1 MNYRHIV
8 RKLNSKYKT
17 VLLSRPPTGSNALQ
31 GGSDADPHPQPPL
44 GLAYLAGILEKLP
57 DVNVLNILD
66 GNFSQD
72 YVKDIEL
79 NVKKF
84 KPDLVGFSA
93 FTPFANPALEAATV
107 VKEIDSSILTI
118 LGGPHAVLAEVTMKK
133 CPALDVIVYDEGEGQ
148 IEEIVNGK
156 PLSDV
161 NGCFIRQE
169 GKIVPTAPR
178 SYIDKMDSLPYPA
191 YHKLPYFPDGYHPHP
206 PKSTGKKWSSIMWS
220 RGCPFFCNYC
230 NRENSFGLQF
240 RNQSPEYVINHIKY
254 LHSEYGIEELT
265 FYDDVMS
272 LNRKATMKL
281 LDAMTPENL
290 GFDLVW
296 DAETRVDLVDQEML
310 FAMKKAGCRMMSYG
324 IEHGEFILDIKGG
337 RASLKQAEDAI
348 KWTHNAKIETVGY
361 YMIGLPKET
370 PKTIRKTI
378 DFAKKLNCTYA
389 QFAITMPFPGNKL
402 YDEAVKSGLVKLDD
416 TWDQFVYAGVGSGGI
431 QPPVLT
437 TNVLSAQDLAN
448 WAKIAYREYY
458 FRPSYIFQRLLSVRS
473 LKDLMMYYRGYMM
486 LKKDMK

>member
-1 MNYRHIV
+1 MSD
-8 RKLNSKYKT
+8 KLSSKYKT
-17 VLLSRPPTGSNALQ
+17 ILLSRPPTGSNALQ

-44 GLAYLAGILEKLP
+44 GLAYLAGVLEKLP
-57 DVNVLNILD
+57 DVTVLDILD

-72 YVKDIEL
+72 YVKDVVDT
-79 NVKKF
+79 VKKY

-93 FTPFANPALEAATV
+93 FTPFANPALKAVAA

-118 LGGPHAVLAEVTMKK
+118 LGGPHAVLANVTMKK
-133 CPALDVIVYDEGEGQ
+133 CSALDVIVYDEGEGQ
-148 IEEIVNGK
+148 IKEIVSGM
-156 PLSDV
+156 PLPDV
-161 NGCFIRQE
+161 AGLFIREE

-178 SYIDKMDSLPYPA
+178 SYIKNMDELPYPA
-191 YHKLPYFPDGYHPHP
+191 YHKLPNFPDGYHPHP
-206 PKSTGKKWSSIMWS
+206 PKSTGKKWCSIMWS

-240 RNQSPEYVINHIKY
+240 RNQSPEYVIDHIKY

-281 LDAMTPENL
+281 LDQMSPENL
-290 GFDLVW
+290 GFNLVW

-310 FAMKKAGCRMMSYG
+310 YAMKKAGCRMMSYG
-324 IEHGEFILDIKGG
+324 IEHGEFIHEIKGG
-337 RASLKQAEDAI
+337 TATLEQAENAI

-370 PKTIRKTI
+370 PETIRKTI

-389 QFAITMPFPGNKL
+389 MFAITMPFPGNKL

-416 TWDQFVYAGVGSGGI
+416 AWDQFVYSGVGVGGI
-431 QPPVLT
+431 QAPVLT
-437 TNVLSAQDLAN
+437 TNSLSSTDLAS
-448 WAKIAYREYY
+448 WANQAYKEYY
-458 FRPSYIFQRLLSVRS
+458 FRPSYILNRFLKIRS
-473 LKDLMMYYRGYMM
+473 MKDLKMCYDGFRM
-486 LKKDMK
+486 LKKDM